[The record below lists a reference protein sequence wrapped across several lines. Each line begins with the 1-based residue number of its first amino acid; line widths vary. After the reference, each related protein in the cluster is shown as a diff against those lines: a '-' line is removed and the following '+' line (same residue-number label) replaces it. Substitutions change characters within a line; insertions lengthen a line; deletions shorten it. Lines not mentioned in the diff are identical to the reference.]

1 MEVSFLINI
10 ASFFWFLSPRSH
22 HLPPS
27 TRRELVLSR
36 HGHEHGGA
44 SAGLHLDMQGRVLAP
59 VNVVEPSLDRRA
71 AVERLQGRR
80 RAAWAAATTACALD
94 ERGGALAGLHAAME
108 DRVLVPVVVME
119 PSLSRTATS
128 SVA

>member
-1 MEVSFLINI
+1 M
-10 ASFFWFLSPRSH
+10 LS
-22 HLPPS
+22 L
-27 TRRELVLSR
+27 

-80 RAAWAAATTACALD
+80 RTAWAAVTTAYALD
-94 ERGGALAGLHAAME
+94 ERGGALAGLHASME
-108 DRVLVPVVVME
+108 DRVLVPVVVMA
-119 PSLSRTATS
+119 PSLSRTTTS
-128 SVA
+128 SIA

>member
-1 MEVSFLINI
+1 MEVYFPNKYCLFFL
-10 ASFFWFLSPRSH
+10 FLSPKSH

-27 TRRELVLSR
+27 TRRELVLSL

-44 SAGLHLDMQGRVLAP
+44 SAGVHLDMQGRVLAP
-59 VNVVEPSLDRRA
+59 INVVEPSLGRRA

-80 RAAWAAATTACALD
+80 RAAWAAATMACALD

-119 PSLSRTATS
+119 PSLSKTATS

>member
-1 MEVSFLINI
+1 M
-10 ASFFWFLSPRSH
+10 FLSPKWH

-27 TRRELVLSR
+27 TRRELVLSL

-59 VNVVEPSLDRRA
+59 VNVVEPSLGRRA

-80 RAAWAAATTACALD
+80 RAAWAAATKACAHD

-108 DRVLVPVVVME
+108 DRVLVPVVVMAAG
-119 PSLSRTATS
+119 RGMYACTS
-128 SVA
+128 MLQAAMSFD